1 MELSKELK
9 SFVEKY
15 VYLLDEPK
23 VDLEAFFKNAVL
35 ERINFDEL
43 GQLLKELELDNRSQI
58 PFLLCSELRY
68 ALDIYEKKNNGFNFC
83 GDYPPALNIK
93 GMTGSGKTSITKAWA
108 KDNNITLIACDLS
121 LPTDIIYEAED
132 SGIMMPKKVD
142 DELSLAK
149 QLLYSSLK
157 KYKDTERTVFFLD
170 DYHRATPVNI
180 KAIDEVI
187 AKHSITDPI
196 SGDKLE
202 LPHLLFTVAIETT

>member
-1 MELSKELK
+1 MELSNELK
-9 SFVEKY
+9 NFLENNKEF
-15 VYLLDEPK
+15 LDKPAID
-23 VDLEAFFKNAVL
+23 VDWETIFKNAV
-35 ERINFDEL
+35 EARMDFSEL
-43 GQLLKELELDNRSQI
+43 KQMLVEAKFYYPEI
-58 PFLLCSELRY
+58 PFLLCSELRH
-68 ALDIYEKKNNGFNFC
+68 ALDIYEAKNNGFDFY
-83 GDYPPALNIK
+83 GDYPAVMIS

-121 LPTDIIYEAED
+121 LPTDTIYESDDFE
-132 SGIMMPKKVD
+132 IMMPKKVD

-149 QLLYSSLK
+149 QLLYSTLK
-157 KYKDTERTVFFLD
+157 NYKDTERTVLFLD